1 MKEPTLVIN
10 RSPAPS
16 VTKNVQHQAIY
27 RHMKEPTLE
36 INHSAAL
43 NVATNAQHQVFKYMK
58 EPTLVTLTGGKSS
71 WSESIRLARR
81 AMECQVSET
90 CLTRKICIF
99 FHAFSN

>member
-10 RSPAPS
+10 HSAAPS

-43 NVATNAQHQVFKYMK
+43 NVATNAQHQVFKNMK
-58 EPTLVTLTGGKSS
+58 EPTLVTLTGGKSFR
-71 WSESIRLARR
+71 SESIRLAR
-81 AMECQVSET
+81 
-90 CLTRKICIF
+90 
-99 FHAFSN
+99 